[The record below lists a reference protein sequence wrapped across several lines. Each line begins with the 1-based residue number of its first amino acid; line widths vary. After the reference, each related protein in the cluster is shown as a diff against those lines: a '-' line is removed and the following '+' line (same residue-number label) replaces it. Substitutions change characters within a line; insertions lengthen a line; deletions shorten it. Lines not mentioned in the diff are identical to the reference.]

1 MGPVQREAEGREGR
15 RVGAEVA
22 RQHYNLSFVAEEI
35 KADNLEKLEGEGRR
49 KEGSPARQPLS
60 KQGSW
65 KSRRE
70 MDFKYGENGVTGPT
84 T

>member
-1 MGPVQREAEGREGR
+1 V
-15 RVGAEVA
+15 
-22 RQHYNLSFVAEEI
+22 EEI
-35 KADNLEKLEGEGRR
+35 MADNLEKLEGEGRR

-65 KSRRE
+65 KRRRE
-70 MDFKYGENGVTGPT
+70 TDFKYGENGVTGPT